1 MPVWPV
7 RQTRR
12 DGGRDSRV
20 QPSGARPENG
30 APRRV
35 CTAVTCL
42 RHLAG
47 DGPLGAHALRP
58 SLRLARAPLATPA
71 PQQDDSRREPRPSAV
86 PLSDALCSGSALQS
100 VSGAPEAGT
109 AGGTA
114 PPALGGPASHR
125 KLPASTEPAA
135 GASPGEPGLSP
146 QPPSRP
152 AGRVPATGAPQRP
165 VAASRGRAAACHAR
179 VSGRGQ
185 VPPAGGRA
193 PPPWVPASGSAG
205 RARARGSRP
214 ALLTEAVPA
223 GPVISSHDTVPGSPT
238 VLLLLF
244 LKITGVSI
252 GNEGREWGR
261 RDVRQLAAPEA
272 ARAGPGPVRSPRR
285 SSGRRREARAA
296 P

>member
-35 CTAVTCL
+35 RAAVTCL

-47 DGPLGAHALRP
+47 DGPLGAHAPRP

-86 PLSDALCSGSALQS
+86 PLSDALCRGSALQS
-100 VSGAPEAGT
+100 VSGVPEAGT

-125 KLPASTEPAA
+125 KLPASTSRRQAPHPGSRPEPSASFPPRW
-135 GASPGEPGLSP
+135 ASPCHRSSPAPGGRLEGTCGCMSRPGLG
-146 QPPSRP
+146 Q
-152 AGRVPATGAPQRP
+152 
-165 VAASRGRAAACHAR
+165 
-179 VSGRGQ
+179 GQ

-193 PPPWVPASGSAG
+193 PPPWVPASGSVG

>member
-1 MPVWPV
+1 MACPCCCDLSPAPRRGRAARRTRSAPLAALGASPPRHSCPSARRLPTGAPAV
-7 RQTRR
+7 RCSFVGCSVQRQRSAECKRGAGSRHSGGHCPACPWGPREPQKTAGLHRASGRRLTR
-12 DGGRDSRV
+12 
-20 QPSGARPENG
+20 GARPEPS
-30 APRRV
+30 ASFPPRWASPCHR
-35 CTAVTCL
+35 
-42 RHLAG
+42 
-47 DGPLGAHALRP
+47 
-58 SLRLARAPLATPA
+58 SSPA
-71 PQQDDSRREPRPSAV
+71 PGGRLEGTCGCMSR
-86 PLSDALCSGSALQS
+86 
-100 VSGAPEAGT
+100 
-109 AGGTA
+109 
-114 PPALGGPASHR
+114 
-125 KLPASTEPAA
+125 
-135 GASPGEPGLSP
+135 PGLG
-146 QPPSRP
+146 Q
-152 AGRVPATGAPQRP
+152 
-165 VAASRGRAAACHAR
+165 
-179 VSGRGQ
+179 GQ

-193 PPPWVPASGSAG
+193 PPPWVPASGSVG